1 MVYREHFVEIYVNG
15 HKLDLE
21 SQDSLNLRFNNTIYD
36 PEKITSTQAEY
47 SFEFEVPSTPHNDK
61 VFDYANNFS
70 KLNKFH
76 IRWNAQVYADG
87 SNIFDG
93 TLTLN
98 GYKNKKY
105 QCNLVSIKNY
115 SLEDIF
121 GEDVLTD
128 IKLPNY
134 QHWDIPFDGAG
145 DSGFTINHYNDEM
158 YNNRRNDVCFP
169 LVSYGAFQK
178 SPSGTT
184 SGESGEDVLREYTS
198 KFDID
203 KYNRWYVES
212 FYPSLGVLETMK
224 RAFEYKGYSVGGD
237 AFEDTLLKNIYMSC
251 NLADGQSPTYNLGNP
266 KFGSVTLSATMTASG
281 STAYQQELN
290 FPYFKVFGHVSTEGM
305 LENVTEYNLSSI
317 NLYDV
322 LSNGTVTIDS
332 PSYMYQPN
340 EKIIVIPA
348 DGFYKI
354 EMRVTSNLVSTGN
367 ITVGQHLYDYLER
380 EFSVE
385 DIQLPVGLN
394 ENTPIEVALVRNY
407 EDNYELIKGKKNKYY
422 YNGNPNDET
431 YSDGNRTYPNIN
443 EWPTCF
449 PHEDAYNSELPTKQ
463 NDLTLYNT
471 QGSRRAD
478 GSVSPHVGPRR
489 AAAVTRGSTV
499 SGHEAYNGGSGDG
512 RTIDGRGFDDNSGR
526 RWSPVKLGYVYN
538 DGEIMAYDQAVSKSF
553 ICGLSSF
560 YGGVASV
567 MKNGYS
573 WSKSVAEENQ
583 AFYPEIGYS
592 FMRRDTETGG
602 VNYEE
607 TQYNYNTYINTPI
620 SYVNTTNTSM
630 NGYVSCMVYLNK
642 DDVLEVMAVHRGYET
657 AAGNTV
663 LYNTTTNVELNIS
676 AASPRSYYD
685 LNAAHYAYNSPT
697 EFDVNLNLAN
707 FLNKEKKISD
717 WIQNVIDAYNLE
729 IIQNGNTIEINTKK
743 KYFQNLFTAVELD
756 NRVNDGEAEAQ
767 AINYPK
773 SMAIKYK
780 IDTDEWGF
788 EKSVYPQSKLND
800 PDWKD
805 FGDSGF
811 TTIELNDDTYV
822 TQTSDKNLQFSY
834 TWYDNFNWFPVDSSF
849 EQESGDTLALRM
861 PVISKFTYMIDGYN
875 YEESMK
881 HDGYGLAQRFWV
893 APVKTDAYV
902 WTRTYPT
909 ERVDIY
915 LPSNMLNGYNLSY
928 KTTEKSL
935 LDRYFNIVAY
945 LSSNY
950 VIVEAYLTAD
960 EYKMVKN
967 GAMLHFDSDLYYP
980 VEISGFDPSGHNP
993 TEIKMMK
1000 KI

>member
-47 SFEFEVPSTPHNDK
+47 SFEFEVPSTPNNDK
-61 VFDYANNFS
+61 VFEYANNLG

-93 TLTLN
+93 SLTLN
-98 GYKNKKY
+98 GYKNGKY

-128 IKLPNY
+128 IRLASGEK
-134 QHWDIPFDGAG
+134 WGIPFDGAG
-145 DSGFTINHYNDEM
+145 DSGYTINY
-158 YNNRRNDVCFP
+158 YNNEMNNSNRNDVCFP
-169 LVSYGAFQK
+169 MVCYGAFQK

-184 SGESGEDVLREYTS
+184 QVSDDDALKEYTS
-198 KFDID
+198 RFDMD

-212 FYPSLGVLETMK
+212 FYPSLGVLETLK
-224 RAFEYKGYSVGGD
+224 RAFEYKGYAVGGD
-237 AFEDTLLKNIYMSC
+237 AFEDLLLKNIYMSV

-266 KFGSVTLSATMTASG
+266 KFGAVSLTANMTSSG
-281 STAYQQELN
+281 STAYEQELN
-290 FPYFKVFGHVSTEGM
+290 FPYYKVFGHVSTGEY
-305 LENVTEYNLSSI
+305 LDNVTEYNLTSI
-317 NLYDV
+317 MLYDV
-322 LSNGTVTIDS
+322 LSNNNVTVNA

-340 EKIIVIPA
+340 EHLIVIPA
-348 DGFYKI
+348 DGFYKV
-354 EMRVTSNLVSTGN
+354 EMRVTSNLLSTGN
-367 ITVGQHLYDYLER
+367 ITVAQNLYDHLNR
-380 EFSVE
+380 EFSYE
-385 DIQLPVGLN
+385 DIQLPVGFN
-394 ENTPIEVALVRNY
+394 ENTPIEVALLRNY
-407 EDNYELIKGKKNKYY
+407 EDNYELIKGKKNRCYA
-422 YNGNPNDET
+422 NGNPNDET
-431 YSDGNRTYPNIN
+431 YTEGRVYPNVE
-443 EWPTCF
+443 EWLTCF
-449 PHEDAYNSELPTKQ
+449 PHEDPYNSTLPTKQ

-478 GSVSPHVGPRR
+478 GSVSSHVGGRR
-489 AAAVTRGSTV
+489 SAAVTRGDV
-499 SGHEAYNGGSGDG
+499 SGHEAYNGGSGEG
-512 RTIDGRGFDDNSGR
+512 RTVDGNGFDRNSGR
-526 RWSPVKLGYVYN
+526 RWTRAKLGYVYN

-553 ICGLSSF
+553 ICGVSSF

-573 WSKSVAEENQ
+573 WSKSVSEENQ

-592 FMRRDTETGG
+592 FMTRNESGG
-602 VNYEE
+602 TDFEE
-607 TQYNYNTYINTPI
+607 TQYNYNTYINTPV
-620 SYVNTTNTSM
+620 SYVNSTNTTL
-630 NGYVSCMVYLNK
+630 NGYISCMVYLNK
-642 DDVLEVMAVHRGYET
+642 DDVLQVMAVHRGYET
-657 AAGNTV
+657 AIGNAVYYQTSS
-663 LYNTTTNVELNIS
+663 NVELSIT

-685 LNAAHYAYNSPT
+685 LNAAHYTYDSPT
-697 EFDVNLNLAN
+697 EFDVNLNLAG

-717 WIQNVIDAYNLE
+717 WIQNIVDAYNLE
-729 IIQNGNTIEINTKK
+729 IIQNGGTVEINTKK

-756 NRVNDGEAEAQ
+756 NRVNSAEAESQ

-780 IDTDEWGF
+780 IDCEEWGF

-800 PDWKD
+800 ADWKNY
-805 FGDSGF
+805 GDSGF

-849 EQESGDTLALRM
+849 EQESGDTLTLRM

-881 HDGYGLAQRFWV
+881 HDGYGLTQRFWV